1 MNSPNFLLDL
11 STNTEIVVVP
21 NPTASIVLSFEILAM
36 VSSPDFSTIFSS
48 GNRLSTLI
56 SNLYEV
62 EFPITGANWIFFGKS
77 VFNIGSFQIII
88 LVLKWF
94 IIPS

>member
-1 MNSPNFLLDL
+1 MNSPNFLQDL

-36 VSSPDFSTIFSS
+36 VSLLDFSTIFSS

-62 EFPITGANWIFFGKS
+62 EFPITGAN
-77 VFNIGSFQIII
+77 
-88 LVLKWF
+88 
-94 IIPS
+94 

>member
-1 MNSPNFLLDL
+1 MLNSPNFLADL

-36 VSSPDFSTIFSS
+36 LSSPDFSTIFSS

-62 EFPITGANWIFFGKS
+62 EFPITGAN
-77 VFNIGSFQIII
+77 
-88 LVLKWF
+88 
-94 IIPS
+94 